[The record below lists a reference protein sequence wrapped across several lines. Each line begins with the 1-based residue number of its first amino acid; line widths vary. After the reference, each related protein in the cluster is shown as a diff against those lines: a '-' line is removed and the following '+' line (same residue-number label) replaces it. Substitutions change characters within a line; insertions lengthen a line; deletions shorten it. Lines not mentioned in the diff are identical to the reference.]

1 MKCTVK
7 GCHNY
12 HALGAKKDH
21 DLQYQESHQ
30 VLLSNEVERLRGVLF
45 DKVRETLCIEC
56 KEITRLFRE
65 CLGILKQISMDFK
78 ICQNVSFVD
87 YYRLSRPIEAVNKY
101 KAIYEGYFNY
111 FLG

>member
-30 VLLSNEVERLRGVLF
+30 VLFSNEVERLRGVLF
-45 DKVRETLCIEC
+45 DKVREMLCIEC

-65 CLGILKQISMDFK
+65 CLGI
-78 ICQNVSFVD
+78 
-87 YYRLSRPIEAVNKY
+87 
-101 KAIYEGYFNY
+101 
-111 FLG
+111 